1 MLAKSRADKRTAK
14 AESALF
20 EGTEAF
26 MPDDGSVAESTSTWG
41 MVNMDA
47 TDMIDPNEDP
57 RSFSSR
63 LPWAISK
70 CPLIDLG
77 RRLLRENNSFRE
89 WRSDSEL
96 HRALP

>member
-1 MLAKSRADKRTAK
+1 MTYSSPQYREMLAKSRADKRTAK

-63 LPWAISK
+63 LPWAISMSLSRGV
-70 CPLIDLG
+70 CWSLLISG
-77 RRLLRENNSFRE
+77 R
-89 WRSDSEL
+89 
-96 HRALP
+96 